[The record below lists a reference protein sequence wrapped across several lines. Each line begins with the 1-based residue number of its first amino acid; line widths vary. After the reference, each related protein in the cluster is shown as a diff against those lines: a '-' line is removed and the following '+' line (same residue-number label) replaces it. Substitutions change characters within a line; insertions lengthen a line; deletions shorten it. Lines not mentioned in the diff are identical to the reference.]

1 MATLSYKNFEVRL
14 AETADE
20 IDASQAL
27 RYQVFY
33 NELAATPTPEMRRTQ
48 RDFDDFDTICDHL
61 LVIDRAKSN
70 GLPCIVGTYRVVRKS
85 IAEKYGG
92 FYSAQEY
99 DLSALINYPGEI
111 LELGRSCVHADY
123 RKGAV
128 MQLLWRGIAEYVRE
142 HQCGVMFG
150 CASFHGTEPDALGA
164 QLSYLYH
171 NHLAPDA
178 LRARALDNLYVSMS
192 RLTVEELDET
202 EALAALPPLLKGY
215 MRLGGYVGDGAVID
229 HQFNTT
235 DVCIIVETKQ
245 LTEKY
250 QRHYKPSGTV

>member
-14 AETADE
+14 AETSYE
-20 IDASQAL
+20 IDAAQAL
-27 RYQVFY
+27 RYSVFY
-33 NELAATPTPEMRRTQ
+33 DELGAAPSPEMRRTQ
-48 RDFDDFDTICDHL
+48 RDFDGFDSICDHIV
-61 LVIDRAKSN
+61 VIDRAKSN
-70 GLPCIVGTYRVVRKS
+70 GIPCIVGTYRVVRKS
-85 IAEKYGG
+85 VAEKTGG

-128 MQLLWRGIAEYVRE
+128 MQLLWRGIAEYVRD

-150 CASFHGTEPDALGA
+150 CASFHGTEPDALRA
-164 QLSYLYH
+164 PLSYLYH
-171 NHLAPDA
+171 KHLAPDE
-178 LRARALDNLYVSMS
+178 LRPRALDDLYVEMS
-192 RLTVEELDET
+192 RLPAEDLDESA
-202 EALAALPPLLKGY
+202 ALAALPPLLKGY
-215 MRLGGYVGDGAVID
+215 MRIGGFVGDGAVID

-235 DVCIIVETKQ
+235 DVCIIVETKK

-250 QRHYKPSGTV
+250 QRHYKPSGTA

>member
-1 MATLSYKNFEVRL
+1 VATLSYKNFEVRL
-14 AETADE
+14 AETPHE

-33 NELAATPTPEMRRTQ
+33 DELGAAPTPEMRRVG
-48 RDFDDFDTICDHL
+48 RDFDDFDGICDHL

-70 GLPCIVGTYRVVRKS
+70 GVPCIVGTYRLMRKS
-85 IAEKYGG
+85 VAEKTGG

-99 DLSALINYPGEI
+99 DLSALMAYPGEI

-128 MQLLWRGIAEYVRE
+128 MQLLWRGVAEYSRE
-142 HQCGVMFG
+142 HDIGIMFG
-150 CASFHGTEPDALGA
+150 CASFHGTEPDALGKP
-164 QLSYLYH
+164 LSYLYH
-171 NHLAPDA
+171 KHLAPDA
-178 LRARALDNLYVSMS
+178 LRTRALDGLYVDMS
-192 RLTVEELDET
+192 RLPAEDFDES
-202 EALAALPPLLKGY
+202 EALAELPPLLKGY
-215 MRLGGYVGDGAVID
+215 MRIGGFVGDGAVID

-250 QRHYKPSGTV
+250 QRHYKPSGTA